1 MNIFIIKRRHA
12 FLSKSNLLQIFSRQA
27 VFVADASAALYKM
40 MKSSCRQDWQRLERE
55 VKQYEIQGD
64 AILAEFYEEMYERF
78 VPDLDRDD
86 IQTIAM
92 DIDIFLDQIN
102 GSAKSLLLYLPER
115 IDQQLIDLAQYIRS
129 EADALKE
136 IVALMPDIKGNFSAI
151 TMQCDRITE
160 LEHAADDAYEDY
172 IGEIFRNEK
181 NPIELMKYKNIAE
194 TLESTTDAA
203 KKVSDHIRKL
213 MLRYI

>member
-1 MNIFIIKRRHA
+1 MNLFRRKRKS
-12 FLSKSNLLQIFSRQA
+12 FLSKSHLLPIFAKQA
-27 VFVADASAALYKM
+27 VFVVDASAALYEM
-40 MKSSCRQDWQRLERE
+40 MKSSDSLEWKRLEKE

-64 AILAEFYEEMYERF
+64 AILAEFYEEMYQRF
-78 VPDLDRDD
+78 IPMADRDD

-115 IDQQLIDLAQYIRS
+115 IDQQLVDLAQYIRS
-129 EADALKE
+129 EAEALLE
-136 IVALMPDIKGNFSAI
+136 IISLMSGVKDNFSAI
-151 TMQCDRITE
+151 AMQCDRITE

-181 NPIELMKYKNIAE
+181 NAIELMKYKNIAE
-194 TLESTTDAA
+194 ALEDATDAA
-203 KKVSDHIRKL
+203 KKVSDHIRKIL
-213 MLRYI
+213 LRYI